1 MKHTKV
7 DFHQLEE
14 VIARVNMIYDY
25 IKKIEKKVVTL
36 NSLSIDAP
44 ETVHEANAQGWLYA
58 KQVCDALDVSE
69 RTLQRLQKDRV
80 IEFTRY
86 GKTPR
91 FHPFAVYWL
100 LKNNIVK
107 RNPRLAEN
115 FKANYIVKDE

>member
-1 MKHTKV
+1 MKQTKV
-7 DFHQLEE
+7 DYHQLEE

-25 IKKIEKKVVTL
+25 IQKIEKKVTTL
-36 NSLSIDAP
+36 NALSIDAP
-44 ETVHEANAQGWLYA
+44 ESVHEANAQGWLYA
-58 KQVCDALDVSE
+58 EQVCEALDVSI

-107 RNPRLAEN
+107 RNPRLTEN
-115 FKANYIVKDE
+115 FKANYFVGDE